1 MNENQEN
8 KLISIF
14 QDTFGI
20 EDIKTIKNLSRENYV
35 KWDSLAVV
43 SMIATISSK
52 FSLEIEPNDFEMF
65 TSFQKIKQLLKD
77 KGI

>member
-1 MNENQEN
+1 MNENELN
-8 KLISIF
+8 KLVSIF

-20 EDIKTIKNLSRENYV
+20 EDIETIKNLSRDNFV

-52 FSLEIEPNDFEMF
+52 FSVEIEPKDFEMF
-65 TSFQKIKQLLKD
+65 TSFKKIEQLLKD